1 MERYFDGS
9 SAYKIDDLEF
19 NTRYSKKGPELVK
32 KESSVT
38 EVNNRRRQ
46 AAKSLCSYL
55 LVVFLLASSVVYTKV
70 LLMQAKTDVSNLEK
84 QYANI
89 VEENTNKK
97 IQMEQSIDLKK
108 IEEIA
113 ISQYGMQRLDKNQTI
128 YVKVVQEDYAEI
140 VNEKDNYKEIESYL
154 AKK

>member
-1 MERYFDGS
+1 LERYFDGS

-19 NTRYSKKGPELVK
+19 DTRFSKKRPELVRGEFSSSDVNK
-32 KESSVT
+32 K
-38 EVNNRRRQ
+38 RRQ
-46 AAKSLCSYL
+46 AVKSLCSYL

-70 LLMQAKTDVSNLEK
+70 LLMQAKTEVSNLEK

-140 VNEKDNYKEIESYL
+140 VNEKDNHKEIESYL

>member
-9 SAYKIDDLEF
+9 SAYKMDDLEF
-19 NTRYSKKGPELVK
+19 DTTYSKKGPELVK
-32 KESSVT
+32 NEFSAS
-38 EVNNRRRQ
+38 EVNKRRQ

-140 VNEKDNYKEIESYL
+140 VNEKDNHKEIESYL

>member
-1 MERYFDGS
+1 
-9 SAYKIDDLEF
+9 
-19 NTRYSKKGPELVK
+19 
-32 KESSVT
+32 
-38 EVNNRRRQ
+38 
-46 AAKSLCSYL
+46 
-55 LVVFLLASSVVYTKV
+55 
-70 LLMQAKTDVSNLEK
+70 MQAKTEVLNLEK

-140 VNEKDNYKEIESYL
+140 VNKKDNHKEIESYL

>member
-19 NTRYSKKGPELVK
+19 DTKFSKKRPELVRGEFSSSDVNK
-32 KESSVT
+32 K
-38 EVNNRRRQ
+38 RRQ
-46 AAKSLCSYL
+46 AVKSLCSYL
-55 LVVFLLASSVVYTKV
+55 LLASSVVYTKV
-70 LLMQAKTDVSNLEK
+70 LLMQAKTEVSNLEK

-140 VNEKDNYKEIESYL
+140 VNEKDNHKEIESYL

>member
-1 MERYFDGS
+1 LERYFEGS

-19 NTRYSKKGPELVK
+19 NTRYSKKGLELVK
-32 KESSVT
+32 NESSAT
-38 EVNNRRRQ
+38 EVNKRRRQ

-70 LLMQAKTDVSNLEK
+70 LLMQAKTEVSNLEK

>member
-1 MERYFDGS
+1 MERYFEGS

-32 KESSVT
+32 NESSVT
-38 EVNNRRRQ
+38 DVNKRRRQ

-55 LVVFLLASSVVYTKV
+55 LIVFLLASSVVYTKV
-70 LLMQAKTDVSNLEK
+70 LLMQAKTEVSNLEN

>member
-19 NTRYSKKGPELVK
+19 DTRFSKKGPELVRN
-32 KESSVT
+32 EFSSS
-38 EVNNRRRQ
+38 EVNKRRRQ

-70 LLMQAKTDVSNLEK
+70 LLMQAKTEVLNLEK

-140 VNEKDNYKEIESYL
+140 VNKKDNHKEIESYL

>member
-9 SAYKIDDLEF
+9 SAYKIDNLESD
-19 NTRYSKKGPELVK
+19 TRYSKRGPELVK
-32 KESSVT
+32 N
-38 EVNNRRRQ
+38 EVLASDVNKKRRQ
-46 AAKSLCSYL
+46 VAQSLCSYL

-140 VNEKDNYKEIESYL
+140 VNEKDNHKEIESYL

>member
-9 SAYKIDDLEF
+9 SAYKIDNLESD
-19 NTRYSKKGPELVK
+19 TRYSKRGPELVK
-32 KESSVT
+32 T
-38 EVNNRRRQ
+38 EVLASDVNKKRRQ
-46 AAKSLCSYL
+46 VAQSLCSYL

-113 ISQYGMQRLDKNQTI
+113 ISQYGMQRLDKNQTV

-140 VNEKDNYKEIESYL
+140 VNEKDNHKEIESYL